1 MTKPEDLVL
10 VFKALGDPTRLKI
23 LDLLRA
29 RGKSCCDLVNRQGRG
44 LCACD
49 VGTAGGLSQPA
60 VSHHMAL
67 LRRAG
72 LVDAEKRGRWIFY
85 RRNEAA
91 LAGLAEAVAKA
102 V

>member
-1 MTKPEDLVL
+1 MKRGESLVT

-23 LDLLRA
+23 LELLRS
-29 RGKSCCDLVNRQGRG
+29 RGKSSCGLIAADERG

-49 VGTAGGLSQPA
+49 IEQAVGLSQAA
-60 VSHHMAL
+60 VSHHMNL
-67 LRRAG
+67 LRRSG
-72 LVDAEKRGRWIFY
+72 LVVAEKRGRWMFY

-91 LAGLAEAVAKA
+91 VAGLAEIVSKA